1 MAGMICTTCGDQS
14 NDATPLHCDRV
25 DCPQGPAPVF
35 FHAMPKADGCEH
47 DFSQWEDDED
57 GHGGTL
63 VCTKC
68 GMSAR
73 HYSMMMSP

>member
-14 NDATPLHCDRV
+14 NNATPLHCDRF
-25 DCPQGPAPVF
+25 DCPQGAPPVF

-47 DFSQWEDDED
+47 DFSRWEDDPD
-57 GHGGTL
+57 GLGGTL
-63 VCTKC
+63 VCSAC

-73 HYSMMMSP
+73 HYSMVMAP